1 MTDPTPFDFTDKIL
15 HVRYTRGRKMV
26 EILLEQC
33 RVEQQAD
40 RTFLVGKW
48 LRSDSTSWNA
58 GLSVAIAFRSVSD
71 YLIYE
76 SLEEYRVRR
85 KRYKDTHDA
94 KGGRLPKK

>member
-1 MTDPTPFDFTDKIL
+1 MTDPPPFEFTDKIL
-15 HVRYTRGRKMV
+15 HVRYARGRKLV

-33 RVEQQAD
+33 RLEQQAD

-48 LRSDSTSWNA
+48 LRSDNTSWNS
-58 GLSVAIAFRSVSD
+58 GLSVAIAWDSVRD
-71 YLIYE
+71 YLLYE

-85 KRYKDTHDA
+85 KRYKDTHDD

>member
-1 MTDPTPFDFTDKIL
+1 M
-15 HVRYTRGRKMV
+15 

-33 RVEQQAD
+33 RLEMQQD
-40 RTFLVGKW
+40 RAFLVGKW
-48 LRSDSTSWNA
+48 LRSDASAWNA
-58 GLSVAIAFRSVSD
+58 GLSVAIAFSSVND
-71 YLIYE
+71 YLLYD